1 MYTRNEPIVDRINA
15 DHYLVDIKDRS
26 FELACRHRSI
36 WKAYEV
42 TEDSVRF
49 IETFPTMREAM
60 TAIKAMA

>member
-15 DHYLVDIKDRS
+15 DLYYVDIKDKS
-26 FELACRHRSI
+26 FELACKHRSI

-42 TEDSVRF
+42 TEDNVQF
-49 IETFPTMREAM
+49 IEAFPTMREAM